1 MWTIALFLV
10 ALLALPLLML
20 GSALAVGQALQD
32 SNDFSG
38 IDFVNPAAEETSE
51 AQPTQPQPAW
61 SPAH

>member
-1 MWTIALFLV
+1 
-10 ALLALPLLML
+10 ML

>member
-1 MWTIALFLV
+1 MWTIALFLT
-10 ALLALPLLML
+10 ALLILPVLML

-38 IDFVNPAAEETSE
+38 IDFVNPVADETPA
-51 AQPTQPQPAW
+51 AQPTQSQPAW

>member
-1 MWTIALFLV
+1 MWTVTLFLV

-32 SNDFSG
+32 STDFSG
-38 IDFVNPAAEETSE
+38 IDFVNPAAEETSDS
-51 AQPTQPQPAW
+51 QPTQSQSAW